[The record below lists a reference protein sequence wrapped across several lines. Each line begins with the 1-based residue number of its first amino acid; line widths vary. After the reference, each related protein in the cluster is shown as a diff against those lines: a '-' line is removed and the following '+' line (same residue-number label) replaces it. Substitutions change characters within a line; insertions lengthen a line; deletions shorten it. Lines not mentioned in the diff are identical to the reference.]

1 MIVKEYVLQ
10 FNFSGSYEKVFNLLL
25 VLRFI
30 DAEFYFYPMPD
41 ENLSFENLV
50 IFFICLFYIDIT
62 QDLYRYILD

>member
-1 MIVKEYVLQ
+1 MR
-10 FNFSGSYEKVFNLLL
+10 YEKVFNLLL

-30 DAEFYFYPMPD
+30 DAEFYFYLMPD

-62 QDLYRYILD
+62 QKTYIVIF